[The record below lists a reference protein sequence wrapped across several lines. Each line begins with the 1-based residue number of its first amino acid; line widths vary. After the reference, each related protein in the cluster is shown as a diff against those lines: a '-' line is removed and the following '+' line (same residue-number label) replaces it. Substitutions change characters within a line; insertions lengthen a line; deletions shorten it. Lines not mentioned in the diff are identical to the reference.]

1 MRQAGENDQPSVS
14 STSADGSNEPS
25 AMSEG
30 IDGGNEPTVTSEE
43 TGTNGEP
50 SLASADANGELSGT
64 YFASEEIPN
73 SVAADM
79 EGSSNGKSG
88 SGYTDMPGK
97 SSERVQNG
105 HTQNTRTGK
114 RNTQDHKMLNPEMKD
129 APFNEKSF
137 SNVSKRT
144 VGQKAKT
151 ASQSKKSLG
160 SRGQKSLNQSLPSDS
175 EKRVR
180 NGHTQISEPPKEN
193 KQE

>member
-14 STSADGSNEPS
+14 PTSADGSNEPS

-88 SGYTDMPGK
+88 SGYTDMPGNHL
-97 SSERVQNG
+97 S
-105 HTQNTRTGK
+105 
-114 RNTQDHKMLNPEMKD
+114 
-129 APFNEKSF
+129 
-137 SNVSKRT
+137 VSKTDTLKIQELVRET
-144 VGQKAKT
+144 HKT
-151 ASQSKKSLG
+151 T
-160 SRGQKSLNQSLPSDS
+160 RC
-175 EKRVR
+175 
-180 NGHTQISEPPKEN
+180 
-193 KQE
+193 